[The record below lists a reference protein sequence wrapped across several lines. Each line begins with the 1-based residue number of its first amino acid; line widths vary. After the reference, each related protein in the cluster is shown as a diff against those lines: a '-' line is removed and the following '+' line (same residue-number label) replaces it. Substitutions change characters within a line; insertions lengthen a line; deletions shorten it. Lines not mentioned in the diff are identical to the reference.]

1 MIRYFLLLAGIVLWT
16 AAGCG
21 GEPPQPPKAKVG
33 KPAVDD
39 APDEP
44 PPQTEPS
51 LDDESKIPV
60 ETGTHELK
68 LEESGITFVVPGQWK
83 QVKPETRI
91 IEAEFELPRAEGD
104 EYDGRLTLM
113 SSLGDRD
120 EMIGKRTSEFK
131 SESGEPP
138 ARETMM
144 IGGIEATIVD
154 LRGEW
159 RGPEFKDTKLSREG
173 YRMLYVVV
181 PVSPNS
187 SFYAKL
193 TGPRATIAAH
203 EAAFREFLK
212 SATISR

>member
-1 MIRYFLLLAGIVLWT
+1 MTRYYLLLVLVVLWT
-16 AAGCG
+16 AAGCW
-21 GEPPQPPKAKVG
+21 GEPPQPPKATAG
-33 KPAVDD
+33 KPAADD

-44 PPQTEPS
+44 PPQTEPP
-51 LDDESKIPV
+51 LEAESEMPG
-60 ETGTHELK
+60 ETGSHELN
-68 LEESGITFVVPGQWK
+68 LEESGMTFVVPGQWK

-113 SSLGDRD
+113 SSLGDRE
-120 EMIGKRTSEFK
+120 EMIGRRTSEFK
-131 SESGEPP
+131 SEEPP
-138 ARETMM
+138 ARESLM

-173 YRMLYVVV
+173 YRMLYVII
-181 PVSPNS
+181 PFSQNS
-187 SFYAKL
+187 SFFAKL

-203 EAAFREFLK
+203 ETAFREFLK
-212 SATISR
+212 SAKITR